1 MVIQLYYTTK
11 VYCLYCKIS
20 FDRHYSKDMMD
31 YVSVYKMLLYTV
43 LNAVIGILFMNW
55 TTVII
60 VETCFVHSVSKN
72 MKQNA

>member
-1 MVIQLYYTTK
+1 
-11 VYCLYCKIS
+11 
-20 FDRHYSKDMMD
+20 MD